1 MDYESAAIARDKIAA
16 LTHTATHGIRQNPS
30 YTPNLNWDKTVS
42 DLEKWLD
49 SEKAGVDR
57 CGTYPHCAYCRKEEE
72 YEYTCARAVRIM
84 LIALRK
90 SSTK

>member
-1 MDYESAAIARDKIAA
+1 MERTNKDLQAR
-16 LTHTATHGIRQNPS
+16 L
-30 YTPNLNWDKTVS
+30 

-49 SEKAGVDR
+49 SEKAGADR
-57 CGTYPHCAYCRKEEE
+57 CGTYSHCAYCKKEEE
-72 YEYTCARAVRIM
+72 YEYTCARAVRRT